1 MVLVCCLFSVVH
13 TKIFERKE
21 NYISSWEHSLVQIIQ
36 ASYLSDH
43 VSANSISKLAQ
54 TSKKKGSMLLQIV
67 EDANYLI
74 RQLIFGSMC
83 IKYPKKKKKKKK
95 VQCGCNNHSLCGRVT
110 KLIAPQ
116 ILLKRKEQ
124 VKLFLSLIQ
133 VISGVGQIR
142 NNLYTCACGVLKV

>member
-1 MVLVCCLFSVVH
+1 
-13 TKIFERKE
+13 
-21 NYISSWEHSLVQIIQ
+21 
-36 ASYLSDH
+36 
-43 VSANSISKLAQ
+43 
-54 TSKKKGSMLLQIV
+54 MLLQIV

-83 IKYPKKKKKKKK
+83 FKYPKKE
-95 VQCGCNNHSLCGRVT
+95 VQCGCNNHSFCWRVT

-116 ILLKRKEQ
+116 ILLKKKEQ

-133 VISGVGQIR
+133 VIIGVGQIR